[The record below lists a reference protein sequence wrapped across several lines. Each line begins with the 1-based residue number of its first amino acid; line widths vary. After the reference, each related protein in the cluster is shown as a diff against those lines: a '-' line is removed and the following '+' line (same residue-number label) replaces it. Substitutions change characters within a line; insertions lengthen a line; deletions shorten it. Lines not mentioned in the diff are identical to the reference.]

1 MKEIFLAKAKMQ
13 EINKKANTLLASQ
26 IKEDAIVLSY
36 LQEKYTYL
44 NLFNRDDKDVEKF
57 LIIANVVRAL
67 DGVKR
72 DLLQIK

>member
-1 MKEIFLAKAKMQ
+1 MKEIFLANAKMQ

>member
-1 MKEIFLAKAKMQ
+1 MKEIFLANAKMQ

-57 LIIANVVRAL
+57 LMIANVVRAL